1 MDSEAFE
8 SQAQQPDNVYKHAMR
23 NGLTNQSVAEAQ
35 AQYQDWINTNRASS
49 DLENLACVQPY
60 RIVFLPLMRDSHLER
75 GLTMPKGILGQ
86 VAVTQWGELSMVDCS
101 LSSKGVPDVTD

>member
-8 SQAQQPDNVYKHAMR
+8 SQAQQPDNAYKHAMR

-49 DLENLACVQPY
+49 NLENLARVQPY

-101 LSSKGVPDVTD
+101 LSSKGVA